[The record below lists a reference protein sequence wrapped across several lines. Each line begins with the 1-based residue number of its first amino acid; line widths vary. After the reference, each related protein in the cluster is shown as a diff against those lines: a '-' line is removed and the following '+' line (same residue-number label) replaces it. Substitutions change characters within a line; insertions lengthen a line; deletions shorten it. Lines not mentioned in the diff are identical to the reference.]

1 MTDKIIRPNAEPDLR
16 PDKKLNSEPDLR
28 PDKKSNAE
36 PDIRPDKKP
45 NAEPNSMAGT
55 GQDIRPG
62 TDRDL
67 TVISETVERLWPELI
82 LANDRIHD
90 LAELAYEET
99 GSMKVLTELLEGEGF
114 SIETGLAQM
123 PTCFTASWGE
133 GKPVIGILGEFDALD
148 KLSQEGGNPKKT
160 PLKEGA
166 PGHGCGH
173 CTLGVGSAGGAIAL
187 KTIMAEEG
195 LPGTVIYFG
204 CPAEEGAGA
213 KQFMARAGMFDEV
226 DFVYTWH
233 PSTLNTVKNASS
245 NAIMGANFSF
255 TGKTAHAGACPWEG
269 RSALD
274 AVELMNVGT
283 NYLHEH
289 MRDGERIHYAYAD
302 AGGTAPNVVPD
313 YARIKY
319 EVRAPRVDH
328 MLRLFE
334 RVENVAKGAAMM
346 TETKMTCEITMAF
359 CDSLNNSVLARNAS
373 DCLQEIGA
381 PAWDEEDYILAK
393 AFLNSYDEENL
404 LGIREE
410 LARQFGPDNLEAI
423 LEKPLHSEVLP
434 YDPFHLVYEGGSTDV
449 GDVTYTVP
457 ACELNVACACLGN
470 IGHTWQMAGQSGS
483 RLAHKGLKTAA
494 KAIALSCIRMMQ
506 QPGLIEAAKSETLL
520 RNGGKYNCPLPDEV
534 MPPVGRY

>member
-1 MTDKIIRPNAEPDLR
+1 MNIKYYGRFVDVTDSLRDYAEKKINKLDWFFGPEADAQVKFTLERGSKNIAEITITMRGMLFR
-16 PDKKLNSEPDLR
+16 
-28 PDKKSNAE
+28 AE
-36 PDIRPDKKP
+36 EI
-45 NAEPNSMAGT
+45 
-55 GQDIRPG
+55 
-62 TDRDL
+62 TDDMY
-67 TVISETVERLWPELI
+67 
-82 LANDRIHD
+82 A
-90 LAELAYEET
+90 
-99 GSMKVLTELLEGEGF
+99 
-114 SIETGLAQM
+114 SIDSA
-123 PTCFTASWGE
+123 
-133 GKPVIGILGEFDALD
+133 VD

-283 NYLHEH
+283 NYRHEH

-334 RVENVAKGAAMM
+334 RVGCHYSVFFWLYVVTKG
-346 TETKMTCEITMAF
+346 
-359 CDSLNNSVLARNAS
+359 
-373 DCLQEIGA
+373 Q
-381 PAWDEEDYILAK
+381 ILHFVRK
-393 AFLNSYDEENL
+393 
-404 LGIREE
+404 
-410 LARQFGPDNLEAI
+410 
-423 LEKPLHSEVLP
+423 K
-434 YDPFHLVYEGGSTDV
+434 
-449 GDVTYTVP
+449 
-457 ACELNVACACLGN
+457 
-470 IGHTWQMAGQSGS
+470 
-483 RLAHKGLKTAA
+483 
-494 KAIALSCIRMMQ
+494 LS
-506 QPGLIEAAKSETLL
+506 
-520 RNGGKYNCPLPDEV
+520 
-534 MPPVGRY
+534 